1 MSANVTVINAA
12 GTSYN
17 LVPAPFISISSS
29 SLRNKNAHFGNR
41 YNITLNGT
49 IVSSSPPKNGYTAS
63 QVALQDIMSTQKNLV
78 DFFNVSGTGVQKLE
92 ITPGGNNPAI
102 TFKTRFESINF
113 EEGTYTQTC
122 KYTINLVSEQELT
135 NATEQENLLE
145 DFNETW
151 SFEIENNLAYA
162 DVTSGNTNPL
172 SSRSFI
178 ASRTLTATG
187 RNLPTR
193 SVLQSASDANATIIT
208 NPNDK
213 PAWLQAKS
221 FIDNSDNYNTMYT
234 MLAKSS
240 MNVGSFDGFNHGKT
254 VNIDKGAGTVT
265 QTDTWVL
272 APSGTTALEH
282 YELSVSTSL
291 DNPYVKT
298 SIQGTIKGLAPSG
311 FTDAQFASNTL
322 TSSPYGQA
330 KLHYYNISSSGSFGV
345 GSLIYKRAD
354 NAVAETLNSQPLSV
368 SIGANEQAG
377 EISYNIEFDNRPSNF
392 FSGVL
397 YESFS
402 INDTYPGD
410 VFATIPVLGRPTG
423 PILQFTFGRTEYRRD
438 MSVEII
444 VDSTHLGYGTDR
456 GSLLLKKPSINDPI
470 ANQLKTLIG
479 IFSPANEPGI
489 RKYFLSPPQESWNP
503 KEGRYTLNLG
513 WTYELSE

>member
-1 MSANVTVINAA
+1 MSANVTVKNAS

-17 LVPAPFISISSS
+17 LIPAPFISISSS

-49 IVSSSPPKNGYTAS
+49 IVSSSAPTAGYTAS
-63 QVALQDIMSTQKNLV
+63 QMALKDIMETQRNLVNFFNANGTSTQ
-78 DFFNVSGTGVQKLE
+78 TLE

-102 TFKTRFESINF
+102 TFNVRFESINF

-122 KYTINLVSEQELT
+122 KYTINLVSEQEISNT
-135 NATEQENLLE
+135 TSAENQLE

-151 SFEIENNLAYA
+151 SFEIENNFAYA
-162 DVTSGNTNPL
+162 DVSDNTKPL
-172 SSRSFI
+172 SPRSFI
-178 ASRTLTATG
+178 ANRTLTATG

-193 SVLQSASDANATIIT
+193 SLSLSASDAAASTIT
-208 NPNDK
+208 HPDK

-221 FIDNSDNYNTMYT
+221 FIDDISNYNSISN
-234 MLAKSS
+234 MLAKSN
-240 MNVGSFDGFNHGKT
+240 MGINEFHGFNHAKT
-254 VNIDKGAGTVT
+254 TNVDKGAGTFT

-272 APSGTTALEH
+272 APSGTAALEH
-282 YELSVSTSL
+282 YELSIARSL
-291 DNPYVKT
+291 DNPYVKA
-298 SIQGTIKGLAPSG
+298 SIQGTIKGLAPST
-311 FTDAQFASNTL
+311 FTSFASNTL
-322 TSSPYGQA
+322 DSSPYGQA
-330 KLHYYNISSSGSFGV
+330 KNHYNSVSSNGYFGV

-397 YESFS
+397 HESFS
-402 INDTYPGD
+402 VNDTYPGD

-438 MSVEII
+438 ISIEII
-444 VDSTHLGYGTDR
+444 VDSSHVGYGTDR
-456 GSLLLKKPSINDPI
+456 ASLMLKKPSINDPI
-470 ANQLKTLIG
+470 ASQLRNLIG